1 MHVRQKVN
9 SSFGFVLEF
18 EMWLTMFQRVLLAV
32 LSVLAYC
39 QPAAATFWNDYNQLD
54 GKLSK
59 RFSEIADAENTTV
72 SALFNKTVFEI
83 LGYTPERVASIGVYI
98 PCDLTARAVLLN
110 FTSMSQIQ
118 DAYPIINQT
127 YKMSGKNYNV
137 SVRTFLEAVCY
148 LDSTLRTQAV
158 ETFYASGKINLSS
171 LLNTTREHL
180 NQQKYLTQVYPKMK
194 TLIPELFKMYKAT
207 AKLTYLNGV
216 LKTADL
222 SPEHLRQLYGDL
234 NFDNLVSKYF
244 YASTYCDTYN
254 AMDAAMEFGKLL
266 RSVSSKYLLITN
278 VWIIYPIKNFFAQC
292 AIVNTTLFS
301 YDSVTFINKC
311 LNVSVDFPLQKII
324 RPRLLPR
331 IGFRE
336 AAHFLNMTTSA
347 LQQFSIHDIQTKIAV
362 QIAHRQPIGV
372 MMKIARK
379 LNIGL
384 SELSVMPIRSILPKF
399 TNITESL
406 YYKLYGYAVPYIKSL
421 QNVSTT
427 ISDLA
432 SANGISINAF
442 TIARVPGVWNALSPF
457 NKTLVKASISQGFQ
471 LIWYQSTV
479 TQIADIFGM
488 RTSFINSLTFVN
500 LAKHMADLGKDE
512 LAKIYPFLGMQNLEK
527 ASISDAVVLR
537 KMYNHSDPASL
548 AVLVGFAA
556 MVPSTTA
563 RLFDNLLTVAS
574 SRSTTLGDLT
584 LQNVL
589 SYLSFPDSE
598 LTKYR
603 SAIGFKTDHFK
614 SLYPIKMSVLSG
626 LLKIPLSKF
635 EKMSIITFSKVIN
648 NPVTVFC
655 YQMSTTQCPPE
666 SSCLNVPSKGAVCR
680 CKKPIQVLRNGK
692 CVTKKVKLLKVS
704 GMKFKQK
711 YSEKYKDKSS
721 NEYKNKVVE
730 LETALYDA
738 VCKKVPLC
746 VGIKVTAIT
755 KGSIKVEYNVIVEA
769 NADNVTQSTV
779 QTASTEAL
787 KDPSLSLLNPDQNS
801 TLSAQASDICQSG
814 HDCGFN
820 SKCILIGDGN
830 YKCECNK
837 SYTMIG
843 GSCVKDDAN
852 ACQTAK
858 CPSES
863 SCFDVPSKGAV
874 CRCKKP
880 IQVLRNGKCVTKKVK
895 LFKVSGM
902 KFNQKYS
909 EKYKDKSSSEYK
921 GKAVELE
928 TALNDAVCKK
938 IPSCVGIKVT
948 AITKGSIK
956 VEYNVMV
963 EANADNVTQ
972 STVQTAS
979 NEALKDPSLS
989 LLNPDQ
995 NSTLSAQV
1003 SDICQSGHD
1012 CGFNSKCIL
1021 IGDGNYKCE
1030 CNQGYTMEGGFC
1042 LKDDA
1047 SKDKDIV
1054 KIVVPIVVILVVIL
1068 FIMAII
1074 CVRRKEKAKSLDT
1087 YKGNQP
1093 DVGFELGKSNAGID
1107 YNR

>member
-1 MHVRQKVN
+1 MYASGFRI
-9 SSFGFVLEF
+9 SSLIHDPYLNFGFVLEF
-18 EMWLTMFQRVLLAV
+18 EMWLTMFQRVLLVV

-39 QPAAATFWNDYNQLD
+39 QLADATFWNDYNQLN
-54 GKLSK
+54 GKLNK
-59 RFSEIADAENTTV
+59 RFSEIADAENTTL

-98 PCDLTARAVLLN
+98 SCNLTARAVLLN
-110 FTSMSQIQ
+110 FTAMSQIQ

-137 SVRTFLEAVCY
+137 SVRTFLEAVCH
-148 LDSTLRTQAV
+148 LDSKWRTQAV
-158 ETFYASGKINLSS
+158 ESFYVSGKINLSS
-171 LLNTTREHL
+171 LLNTTRKHL
-180 NQQKYLTQVYPKMK
+180 IQQKYLTQVYPKMK
-194 TLIPELFKMYKAT
+194 TLIPELFKMYKAS
-207 AKLTYLNGV
+207 AKLTFFNGV

-254 AMDAAMEFGKLL
+254 ARDAAMEFGNLIG
-266 RSVSSKYLLITN
+266 SVSSRNLLIIN
-278 VWIIYPIKNFFAQC
+278 VWITYPIKNFFAQC

-331 IGFRE
+331 FGFRE
-336 AAHFLNMTTSA
+336 VAHFLNMTTSA
-347 LQQFSIHDIQTKIAV
+347 LQQFSILSIQIKV
-362 QIAHRQPIGV
+362 SSQISRRRPIGV

-384 SELSVMPIRSILPKF
+384 SELSVMPIRSIAPKF
-399 TNITESL
+399 MNITESL
-406 YYKLYGYAVPYIKSL
+406 YYKLYGYTVPSIKSL
-421 QNVSTT
+421 ENVNTT

-432 SANGISINAF
+432 SAKGISINAF
-442 TIARVPGVWNALSPF
+442 VIARIPDLWDALSPF
-457 NKTLVKASISQGFQ
+457 NKALVKASISQGLQ
-471 LIWYQSTV
+471 LIWYHSTV

-500 LAKHMADLGKDE
+500 LAKHMADIRKDE
-512 LAKIYPFLGMQNLEK
+512 LAKIFFFSGTQNLER
-527 ASISDAVVLR
+527 ASISDAFVLR
-537 KMYNHSDPASL
+537 KMYNLSDPDSL
-548 AVLVGFAA
+548 ALLAGFAA

-563 RLFDNLLTVAS
+563 RLFDNLLTVANS
-574 SRSTTLGDLT
+574 KSTTLGDLT

-614 SLYPIKMSVLSG
+614 SLYPIKVSVLSG

-648 NPVTVFC
+648 TPVTVLC
-655 YQMSTTQCPPE
+655 NQMSATQCPPE
-666 SSCLNVPSKGAVCR
+666 SSCLNVPG
-680 CKKPIQVLRNGK
+680 
-692 CVTKKVKLLKVS
+692 
-704 GMKFKQK
+704 
-711 YSEKYKDKSS
+711 
-721 NEYKNKVVE
+721 
-730 LETALYDA
+730 
-738 VCKKVPLC
+738 
-746 VGIKVTAIT
+746 
-755 KGSIKVEYNVIVEA
+755 
-769 NADNVTQSTV
+769 
-779 QTASTEAL
+779 
-787 KDPSLSLLNPDQNS
+787 
-801 TLSAQASDICQSG
+801 
-814 HDCGFN
+814 
-820 SKCILIGDGN
+820 
-830 YKCECNK
+830 
-837 SYTMIG
+837 
-843 GSCVKDDAN
+843 
-852 ACQTAK
+852 
-858 CPSES
+858 
-863 SCFDVPSKGAV
+863 KGAV

-921 GKAVELE
+921 SKVVELE
-928 TALNDAVCKK
+928 TALYDAVCKN
-938 IPSCVGIKVT
+938 IPWCVGIKVT

-956 VEYNVMV
+956 VEYNVIV

-979 NEALKDPSLS
+979 IEALKDPSLS

-1012 CGFNSKCIL
+1012 CGSNFKCIL
-1021 IGDGNYKCE
+1021 IGD
-1030 CNQGYTMEGGFC
+1030 
-1042 LKDDA
+1042 
-1047 SKDKDIV
+1047 DKIIY
-1054 KIVVPIVVILVVIL
+1054 IVVPIVSVVALILIVTVLILVIRHRQKSRNFSGPYKSDEKNPQIEMGTKNRVYD
-1068 FIMAII
+1068 
-1074 CVRRKEKAKSLDT
+1074 RK
-1087 YKGNQP
+1087 N
-1093 DVGFELGKSNAGID
+1093 
-1107 YNR
+1107 